1 MNHIRISYKSLLGV
15 FIFALLIFGLPALAS
30 AQGGRRDRDRNND
43 RNNDR
48 DNGSYNASQLK
59 SAVKRLKNDSR
70 DFAKFVDRDLDH
82 SRYDGRNREDN
93 INQLVKDFS
102 DAASRL
108 ESSVGNGRNLRDSEN
123 EARDVFRIAN
133 QVDRVMRRANLS
145 QNIQTYW
152 QNINRQLDDLA
163 QTYNRR
169 GGWRN
174 GA

>member
-15 FIFALLIFGLPALAS
+15 FAFALLIFGLPTLAS
-30 AQGGRRDRDRNND
+30 AQWGGRDRN

-48 DNGSYNASQLK
+48 DNNSYNASQLK

-70 DFAKFVDRDLDH
+70 DFVKFVDRDLDR
-82 SRYDGRNREDN
+82 SRYDGRRREDN

-123 EARDVFRIAN
+123 EARDVFRIGN
-133 QVDRVMRRANLS
+133 QVERVMNRISLS
-145 QNIQTYW
+145 QNIKSYW
-152 QNINRQLDDLA
+152 QNIDRQLEDLA
-163 QTYNRR
+163 RTYNRR

-174 GA
+174 NA